1 MEELQ
6 GLSTRT
12 VGFLAG
18 IDVIK
23 GHRIHAW
30 AAQKFANENGVLHRR
45 SVQLFKIRTFIF
57 PMLGYIDKVLKVIIL
72 AVGGSYLIRQDLTIG
87 EITAFL
93 TYATLLSL
101 PFISMGFMIS
111 IFQSGMAGLDSV
123 RRILD
128 QPLDAQDARHLPED
142 ERRQL
147 FRDCVQVKDLNFAYP
162 GASESVLKN
171 INLEIRPG
179 QRIGILGRIGS
190 GKSTLVNCLNRYLEI
205 APGQIF
211 MDGRDITSLSR
222 KDLRSVVRTLTQDP
236 FLFSDTIAA
245 NVRFGAGGRESAFS
259 LEETLRMSSI
269 AGEVAHFPHQEQ
281 TVVGEKGILLSGGQK
296 QRLSLARAMYTPCRL
311 LILDNVLSAVDY
323 ETERFLLQQIFEK
336 LRADSILIVSDRVS
350 VLERV
355 DQVLVLDNGEIVA
368 RGAHEELLRENE
380 YYRQTAELQSHGR
393 REVA

>member
-1 MEELQ
+1 
-6 GLSTRT
+6 
-12 VGFLAG
+12 
-18 IDVIK
+18 
-23 GHRIHAW
+23 
-30 AAQKFANENGVLHRR
+30 
-45 SVQLFKIRTFIF
+45 
-57 PMLGYIDKVLKVIIL
+57 
-72 AVGGSYLIRQDLTIG
+72 
-87 EITAFL
+87 
-93 TYATLLSL
+93 
-101 PFISMGFMIS
+101 
-111 IFQSGMAGLDSV
+111 
-123 RRILD
+123 
-128 QPLDAQDARHLPED
+128 
-142 ERRQL
+142 
-147 FRDCVQVKDLNFAYP
+147 
-162 GASESVLKN
+162 
-171 INLEIRPG
+171 
-179 QRIGILGRIGS
+179 
-190 GKSTLVNCLNRYLEI
+190 
-205 APGQIF
+205 